1 MNLLNCVLPPRL
13 VTNFSSLVSSPEFAA
28 TPYFTSTCLQD
39 SGAVCGDP
47 LSYERKCASLPH
59 QVLTLCSC
67 VEYNNTQYLS

>member
-1 MNLLNCVLPPRL
+1 M
-13 VTNFSSLVSSPEFAA
+13 A

-59 QVLTLCSC
+59 QVLAVYSVLHVTIH
-67 VEYNNTQYLS
+67 NIYLIFKLH